1 LAPKRPAFSNQT
13 AIVGIGQTE
22 FSSNSRRSV
31 SRLALEATM
40 AAIDDSGIPR
50 TEIDG
55 LVRYGVNQEQAS
67 EAWMAANLGLDD
79 LSFWCS
85 VDYGGSANSALIAHA
100 AAAVHSGL
108 AKYVLCYRALNGR
121 SGPRPGTSD
130 TYDRMTRGADLNYDN
145 FLVPYGMTAP
155 VQFYAVAAQRHMHEF
170 GTTSADL
177 AEIAVTCRA
186 NANVNPL
193 AQMHG
198 RSLTLEDHQNS
209 PLISDPLRLFDCCL
223 QTDGA
228 VAVIVTTAERAA
240 DLRRPPV
247 VIAGATQASGTHVQG
262 PLWSQICRADITS
275 SAARSAAQRL
285 WNQSGLTPAD
295 VDVAQIYDCFTITA
309 LTLLEDYG
317 FCKKG
322 EGGPFV
328 SAGHIRSDGSIP
340 INTDGGHLSG
350 GYIHGMTHI
359 AEAVRQL
366 RGESTQQVPGAQV
379 CLVTGGM
386 PAPTSGLLLTAGAA

>member
-1 LAPKRPAFSNQT
+1 MATERPAFGNRT

-22 FSSNSRRSV
+22 FSRSSGRSV
-31 SRLALEATM
+31 SRLALEAAL
-40 AAIDDSGIPR
+40 AAIDDSGVAR
-50 TEIDG
+50 TDIDG
-55 LVRYGVNQEQAS
+55 LIRYGVNQEEAS
-67 EAWMAANLGLDD
+67 EAWMAANLGLED
-79 LSFWCS
+79 LAYWGS
-85 VDYGGSANSALIAHA
+85 VDYGGSANGALIAHA

-108 AKYVLCYRALNGR
+108 ARYVLCYRALNGR

-130 TYDRMTRGADLNYDN
+130 TYDRMTRGADLNHDN

-155 VQFYAVAAQRHMHEF
+155 VQAYAMAARRHMHEF

-186 NANVNPL
+186 NANANPL

-198 RSLTLEDHQNS
+198 RPLTIDDHQSS
-209 PLISDPLRLFDCCL
+209 PLVSDPLRLYDCCL

-228 VAVIVTTAERAA
+228 VAVLVTTVERAA

-247 VIAGATQASGTHVQG
+247 VIAGATQAAGTGVQG
-262 PLWSQICRADITS
+262 PLWSQICRPDITS
-275 SAARSAAQRL
+275 NAAGAAARRL
-285 WNQSGLTPAD
+285 WDQTGLTPAD
-295 VDVAQIYDCFTITA
+295 VDVAQIYDCFTITV
-309 LTLLEDYG
+309 LTLLEEYG
-317 FCKKG
+317 FCGKG

-328 SAGHIRSDGSIP
+328 AAGHIRRGGELP

-350 GYIHGMTHI
+350 GYIHGMTHV

-366 RGESTQQVPGAQV
+366 RGASTRQVPGAEV